1 MTESGVAFQI
11 TVDGTTVA
19 VEGIRGYFQS
29 RRAGLDAHL
38 ATRLAAFLDDA
49 HDTIDCA
56 IYDLRHPRILEAL
69 ANAVARGVRVRIVY
83 DAGKERAGGLSADPK
98 PTGTE
103 EALKQAGL
111 LPYATAA
118 HERGRHLMHD
128 KYVVR
133 DGRDVW
139 VGSANFTEGG
149 LDLQDN
155 ACLTLSSR
163 PLAARFTATFETLG
177 AARQQRGRPADKIE
191 SESVTVGS
199 TDILPLFA
207 PAAGESIEQQI
218 VAAIQSGRKIRVMA
232 FLLSDPG
239 VLRALAPLAH
249 YPQFDIRGVYDPHG
263 MADVLRYTNE
273 DDALFW
279 FMRDPRFV
287 AAPSH
292 AFSAGREQDF
302 MHNKTL
308 VIDDHL
314 VFTGSY
320 NFSVNAEANDEVTLK
335 IESEPLAAAYGYY
348 CDVLFTTY
356 GGVIEAPQTSRRLS
370 GGPRLSGAPRP
381 RVNSTPLPVVTSPR
395 LKAVTAPPA
404 RGGANPRLPIVS
416 RPVALPTPTPP
427 PLVAPTVAEVTATSA
442 VEASATQ
449 VEHPIYPI
457 HPIKAPRKPRRALDI
472 LILVVR
478 IKIVALIVII
488 IAYLLLSGIIHL

>member
-98 PTGTE
+98 PAGTE

-163 PLAARFTATFETLG
+163 PLAARFTATFEALG

-263 MADVLRYTNE
+263 MADVLRYTSE

-320 NFSVNAEANDEVTLK
+320 NFSENAEANDEVTLK
-335 IESEPLAAAYGYY
+335 IESEALAAAYAYY
-348 CDVLFTTY
+348 CDMLFTAY
-356 GGVIEAPQTSRRLS
+356 GGAIEAPQTSRRLS
-370 GGPRLSGAPRP
+370 GGPRP
-381 RVNSTPLPVVTSPR
+381 RVNSTPLPVVTFPR
-395 LKAVTAPPA
+395 LKAITAPPA
-404 RGGANPRLPIVS
+404 RGVTNPRLPVVS
-416 RPVALPTPTPP
+416 RPVTRPAPLP
-427 PLVAPTVAEVTATSA
+427 LAAPTVAEVAATSA
-442 VEASATQ
+442 VEALATQ
-449 VEHPIYPI
+449 AEHPI

-488 IAYLLLSGIIHL
+488 IAYLLLSGIIRP

>member
-38 ATRLAAFLDDA
+38 ATRLATFLDDA

-69 ANAVARGVRVRIVY
+69 ANAAARGVRVRIVY
-83 DAGKERAGGLSADPK
+83 DAGNERAGGLSADPK
-98 PTGTE
+98 PAGTE
-103 EALKQAGL
+103 EALQQAGL

-118 HERGRHLMHD
+118 HERDRHLMHD
-128 KYVVR
+128 KFVVR

-155 ACLTLSSR
+155 VCLTLSSR
-163 PLAARFTATFETLG
+163 PLAARFTATFKTLG
-177 AARQQRGRPADKIE
+177 AAQQQRGRPAEKMDE
-191 SESVTVGS
+191 AGSEGVKSVMVGS
-199 TDILPLFA
+199 TDVTPLFA

-263 MADVLRYTNE
+263 MADVLRYTSG

-292 AFSAGREQDF
+292 AYSAEREQDF

-320 NFSVNAEANDEVTLK
+320 NFSENAEANDEVTLK
-335 IESEPLAAAYGYY
+335 IESEPLAAAY
-348 CDVLFTTY
+348 
-356 GGVIEAPQTSRRLS
+356 
-370 GGPRLSGAPRP
+370 
-381 RVNSTPLPVVTSPR
+381 
-395 LKAVTAPPA
+395 
-404 RGGANPRLPIVS
+404 
-416 RPVALPTPTPP
+416 
-427 PLVAPTVAEVTATSA
+427 
-442 VEASATQ
+442 
-449 VEHPIYPI
+449 
-457 HPIKAPRKPRRALDI
+457 
-472 LILVVR
+472 
-478 IKIVALIVII
+478 
-488 IAYLLLSGIIHL
+488 AY